1 MNLSLSGFSL
11 NTEFI
16 PAHELKIKEVERYAG
31 KRKDNFLN
39 FFVYCDDYKKEILQV
54 GCNKGG
60 IVSFIQSQVSVS
72 SNELEAREELEVREK
87 LFLSKALDLGLKRL
101 PASFVANLNDL
112 HLDMN
117 FVSWDGVIDPE
128 TGNIVIVG
136 SCHLAEA
143 PFWTQI
149 LISPLMLDYSKANLP
164 VSERFS
170 LLDLKNLYTII
181 NKK

>member
-16 PAHELKIKEVERYAG
+16 PAHDLKIKQVERYVG

-39 FFVYCDDYKKEILQV
+39 FFVYCDDSKKEILQV

-72 SNELEAREELEVREK
+72 INELEAREELEIRGK
-87 LFLSKALDLGLKRL
+87 LFLNKSLDLGLKRL
-101 PASFVANLNDL
+101 PDSFVANLNDL
-112 HLDMN
+112 HLSMN

-128 TGNIVIVG
+128 HGNIVIVG
-136 SCHLAEA
+136 ACHLADA

-164 VSERFS
+164 ISDRFS

-181 NKK
+181 NKN

>member
-39 FFVYCDDYKKEILQV
+39 FFVYCDDSKEEILQV

-60 IVSFIQSQVSVS
+60 IVSFIQSQVSVNRS
-72 SNELEAREELEVREK
+72 ELEVREK
-87 LFLSKALDLGLKRL
+87 RFLSESLDLGLKRL
-101 PASFVANLNDL
+101 PVSFVANLNDL

-117 FVSWDGVIDPE
+117 FISRDGVIDPE

-136 SCHLAEA
+136 SCYLADA
-143 PFWTQI
+143 PFWTHI
-149 LISPLMLDYSKANLP
+149 LISPIMLDYSKANLP

-170 LLDLKNLYTII
+170 LLDLKNLYTTI
-181 NKK
+181 NKN